1 MLIYFLSFRDNKG
14 EKVLV
19 SFFVIDVFDKESSMF
34 LLINILMCLLDIYS
48 IIHLY
53 VNMSFST
60 SILYSFNGL
69 FMFQKTS

>member
-48 IIHLY
+48 IHLY